1 MGGVCL
7 AEFGG
12 IAVGDEGEGAEVLL
26 NSQNLLKR
34 ILKDWRELRK
44 LLVGIESGSI
54 EIRMETMG
62 LTTNPVV
69 LES

>member
-34 ILKDWRELRK
+34 ILKDWRELK
-44 LLVGIESGSI
+44 KVTGG
-54 EIRMETMG
+54 
-62 LTTNPVV
+62 N
-69 LES
+69 